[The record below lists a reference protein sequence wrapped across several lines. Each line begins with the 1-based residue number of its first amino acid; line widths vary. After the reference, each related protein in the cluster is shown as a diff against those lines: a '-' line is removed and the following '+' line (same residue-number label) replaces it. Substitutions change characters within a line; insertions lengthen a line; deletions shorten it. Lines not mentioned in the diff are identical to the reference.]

1 MAKSHQDKVAVISG
15 AASGIGQAF
24 AHRLAQDGAH
34 IVIADTLPAADTVR
48 LVKETRRDVLAW
60 EGDVSPEHSVNVLLT
75 EVTARFGHCD
85 ILVNCAGIFP
95 LKPFAEMTFADWRRV
110 QSVNLDSAFLMCAA
124 FVPAMC
130 AQMGPHRQHGV
141 LHSWLGRQRL
151 RALYREQGRSHRS
164 YARTGQ
170 RTTSA
175 VPMYSFSDFN
185 KLIGFEDAWEFE
197 RRYAERD

>member
-75 EVTARFGHCD
+75 EVTARFGCQ
-85 ILVNCAGIFP
+85 LRWYLSLETV
-95 LKPFAEMTFADWRRV
+95 RRNDV
-110 QSVNLDSAFLMCAA
+110 
-124 FVPAMC
+124 
-130 AQMGPHRQHGV
+130 R
-141 LHSWLGRQRL
+141 
-151 RALYREQGRSHRS
+151 
-164 YARTGQ
+164 
-170 RTTSA
+170 
-175 VPMYSFSDFN
+175 
-185 KLIGFEDAWEFE
+185 
-197 RRYAERD
+197 